1 MEEYSKDFK
10 FTIKDSNGKVL
21 VETIATFGS
30 DDYPFP
36 EDWKDNGM
44 AQKAIFEFKQELL
57 NNFFQ
62 VEVSED
68 LDFTIKE
75 KQNND

>member
-57 NNFFQ
+57 NKFFQ
-62 VEVSED
+62 VDVSEN
-68 LDFTIKE
+68 LDFTIKSWWTC
-75 KQNND
+75 

>member
-57 NNFFQ
+57 NKFFQ
-62 VEVSED
+62 VDVSEN

>member
-30 DDYPFP
+30 DDYPFT

-57 NNFFQ
+57 NKFFQ
-62 VEVSED
+62 VDVSEN
-68 LDFTIKE
+68 LDFTSKE